1 MPEDVGPASIT
12 AAALVMQFCLSV
24 IISGSA
30 FWIRR
35 QEKKVFRFY
44 QDPPNIGRY
53 AWILQVFALTT
64 IGLLVFSD
72 QFSGFWRPLSGGVS
86 FSICSSTRALLIIFL
101 IDIVCSALLVH
112 LTGGSFKSPFTPV
125 YFILPAMAFFLREP
139 PHRVILYTSLISV
152 FFGVGFAAPK
162 RSPEE
167 DVSPLGAYAFVSLAC
182 LVLSVVI
189 GFLTRPHS

>member
-1 MPEDVGPASIT
+1 MPENVGPASIT

-24 IISGSA
+24 IISAGA
-30 FWIRR
+30 FWIRQ

-64 IGLLVFSD
+64 IGLIVFSD
-72 QFSGFWRPLSGGVS
+72 QFSSFWRPLSGDVS
-86 FSICSSTRALLIIFL
+86 FSVFGWTKVLLTVFVL
-101 IDIVCSALLVH
+101 DILCSALLVH

-139 PHRVILYTSLISV
+139 PRRAVAYTLLITI
-152 FFGVGFAAPK
+152 FFGLGFLAPK
-162 RSPEE
+162 RRPEE

-182 LVLSVVI
+182 LILSVVI
-189 GFLTRPHS
+189 GYLTRPHP